1 MDRKLKLKVINKLL
15 DAGFDDEKKV
25 MNFAMKDMLV
35 CDIRGEEIG
44 VVLELQDATKSH
56 KVISFLADEK
66 EEESDAVEATDE
78 DAEAYEAYE
87 DEDNSY
93 GGYKYE

>member
-35 CDIRGEEIG
+35 CDIKGEEIG
-44 VVLELQDATKSH
+44 VVL
-56 KVISFLADEK
+56 
-66 EEESDAVEATDE
+66 
-78 DAEAYEAYE
+78 
-87 DEDNSY
+87 DNM
-93 GGYKYE
+93 K